1 MQVRLPMGQDMLLWC
16 RVLRMPS
23 INHKHHVVKVSSLLQ
38 VYNPFTVARA
48 RPPLSDLIK
57 AKVDALV
64 MPKKLHVEFA
74 DLPLPSPFLIR
85 ERYSSASRVFASRN
99 ASSSSRPINM
109 PRKMI
114 IQRLYDILH
123 RVINHSRDDGF
134 LF

>member
-74 DLPLPSPFLIR
+74 DSPLPSPSLYG
-85 ERYSSASRVFASRN
+85 RYSSASRVFASRDT
-99 ASSSSRPINM
+99 SSSSRPINM

-114 IQRLYDILH
+114 IWRLYDILH
-123 RVINHSRDDGF
+123 RMINHSRDGGF